1 MSGLGL
7 WRRADSIFPRRGV
20 IGPIATFRVGSCGQ
34 TLLHCHDAC
43 IAPDHGAQEQGG
55 SRAPAQSPALRTL
68 RRDAASGN
76 GPAGAYA
83 AWALLGG
90 LGRPGWSGMYSQN
103 PRGWK
108 TGLAVFQ
115 RARNAPRCCCRA
127 GTTRCPIVER
137 RGARGL
143 RKAGQG
149 PGRQAQGCAAQGG
162 GRAERNRS
170 WSVLSGPEDSDPSC
184 LFFFPACRG
193 LYAACGS
200 AYARLPVMDAAVAIG
215 LAFECVPDPG
225 WLSAVVCAKP
235 RALPCAFAIS
245 RRAAGFAR
253 RALCFACAL
262 AACLEFSALDPVLPV
277 AFLFRRT

>member
-1 MSGLGL
+1 MGVAGRLG
-7 WRRADSIFPRRGV
+7 P
-20 IGPIATFRVGSCGQ
+20 
-34 TLLHCHDAC
+34 
-43 IAPDHGAQEQGG
+43 
-55 SRAPAQSPALRTL
+55 SRLVR
-68 RRDAASGN
+68 
-76 GPAGAYA
+76 
-83 AWALLGG
+83 
-90 LGRPGWSGMYSQN
+90 MYSQN

-115 RARNAPRCCCRA
+115 RGAECAALLLSGRHDKVSDRRAPWRHVACARLGKGRA
-127 GTTRCPIVER
+127 GKRRDVPLKAAGGPKGTGLGPFFLVRKIPTR
-137 RGARGL
+137 
-143 RKAGQG
+143 
-149 PGRQAQGCAAQGG
+149 
-162 GRAERNRS
+162 RACS
-170 WSVLSGPEDSDPSC
+170 S
-184 LFFFPACRG
+184 FPACRG
-193 LYAACGS
+193 LCGMWIR

-235 RALPCAFAIS
+235 RAFAMCFAIS

>member
-1 MSGLGL
+1 MEKAVSGLAMAPRGFNISAP
-7 WRRADSIFPRRGV
+7 WRHWPDRDVSRR
-20 IGPIATFRVGSCGQ
+20 IPGQ
-34 TLLHCHDAC
+34 TLRHCHDAC
-43 IAPDHGAQEQGG
+43 IAPDHGAQEQGA
-55 SRAPAQSPALRTL
+55 RAGAVSGVAHPEA
-68 RRDAASGN
+68 DAASGN

-103 PRGWK
+103 PEGGKPDWRFSSGRGMRRVA
-108 TGLAVFQ
+108 AVGP
-115 RARNAPRCCCRA
+115 ARQGVRSSSAVAPC
-127 GTTRCPIVER
+127 
-137 RGARGL
+137 GL

-200 AYARLPVMDAAVAIG
+200 GPTL
-215 LAFECVPDPG
+215 
-225 WLSAVVCAKP
+225 VCP
-235 RALPCAFAIS
+235 
-245 RRAAGFAR
+245 
-253 RALCFACAL
+253 
-262 AACLEFSALDPVLPV
+262 
-277 AFLFRRT
+277 

>member
-1 MSGLGL
+1 MAPRGFNISAP
-7 WRRADSIFPRRGV
+7 WRHWPDRDVSRR
-20 IGPIATFRVGSCGQ
+20 IPGQ
-34 TLLHCHDAC
+34 TLRHCHDAC

-103 PRGWK
+103 PEGGKPDWRFSSGRGMRRVA
-108 TGLAVFQ
+108 AVGP
-115 RARNAPRCCCRA
+115 ARQGVRSSSAVAPC
-127 GTTRCPIVER
+127 
-137 RGARGL
+137 GL

-170 WSVLSGPEDSDPSC
+170 WSVLFWSGRFRPVVLVLLSGMPWA
-184 LFFFPACRG
+184 LRG
-193 LYAACGS
+193 MWIR

-235 RALPCAFAIS
+235 RAFAMC
-245 RRAAGFAR
+245 FCHQPAR
-253 RALCFACAL
+253 RRFCAASFVLCL
-262 AACLEFSALDPVLPV
+262 CLGRMPGIQCPGSGPAGC
-277 AFLFRRT
+277 LFI

>member
-1 MSGLGL
+1 MAPRGFNISAP
-7 WRRADSIFPRRGV
+7 WRHWPDRDVSRR
-20 IGPIATFRVGSCGQ
+20 IPGQ
-34 TLLHCHDAC
+34 TLRHCHDAC

-90 LGRPGWSGMYSQN
+90 LGRPGWSGCT
-103 PRGWK
+103 PRIPEGGKPDWRFSS
-108 TGLAVFQ
+108 G
-115 RARNAPRCCCRA
+115 ARNAPRCCCRA

-137 RGARGL
+137 RGAMWL
-143 RKAGQG
+143 
-149 PGRQAQGCAAQGG
+149 AQGWARAGPASAGMCRSRRRA
-162 GRAERNRS
+162 GRKEPVLVRS
-170 WSVLSGPEDSDPSC
+170 FWSGRFRPVVLVLLSGMPWA
-184 LFFFPACRG
+184 LRG
-193 LYAACGS
+193 MWIR

-235 RALPCAFAIS
+235 RAFAMC
-245 RRAAGFAR
+245 FCHQPAR
-253 RALCFACAL
+253 RRFCAASFVLCL
-262 AACLEFSALDPVLPV
+262 CLGRMPGIQCPGSGPAGCL
-277 AFLFRRT
+277 LFRRT